1 MDQPLVFISYR
12 REETAGH
19 AGRLRDSLCARFG
32 EDHVFMDLE
41 MAPGIDFV
49 DELDRELS
57 RCDVLLVVIGREWG
71 AVRDSNGRL
80 RLQDPHDFV
89 RREIETALARPDVL
103 VVPVLVQGAQMPNQ
117 EQLPETMGSLARR
130 NALELSDG
138 RWSFDVERL
147 VSHLHRNTTVARRIP
162 RQLQQSGAASAFLVG
177 AAVAVLPTW
186 GLQRF
191 IVHGV
196 HSPDSE
202 AGRVIV
208 RGALV
213 RGIPWAAFAAIVA
226 AWAVYVARG
235 GRPTR
240 AAVMAFVMVAIA
252 GAIGGAFAQLVRDNV
267 VHSFNINTALVLSFV
282 IVAPTVAFAAVRVAA
297 PEARVAALPLGLIAG
312 ALAGWLRTG
321 FAGPHPSVVRE
332 FVEVALQSLAIGLA
346 AAIAVV
352 LTRSLRSADSG
363 TPVPGQAHL
372 TSP

>member
-19 AGRLRDSLCARFG
+19 AGRLRDSLCSRFG

-71 AVRDSNGRL
+71 SVRDATGRL

-89 RREIETALARPDVL
+89 RREIETALARSDVL
-103 VVPVLVQGAQMPNQ
+103 VVPVLVQGAQMPSQ

-130 NALELSDG
+130 NALELSDA

-147 VSHLHRNTTVARRIP
+147 VSHLHRKTTVTRIP
-162 RQLQQSGAASAFLVG
+162 RQLLQYNAASAFLVG
-177 AAVAVLPTW
+177 AALAVLPTW

-191 IVHGV
+191 LVNGV
-196 HSPDSE
+196 HSPNAE

-213 RGIPWAAFAAIVA
+213 RGIPWAVFAAIVA
-226 AWAVYVARG
+226 AWAVYVARA
-235 GRPTR
+235 GRPAR
-240 AAVMAFVMVAIA
+240 AAATAFVMVAIA
-252 GAIGGAFAQLVRDNV
+252 GAVGGAFAQMVRDNV

-282 IVAPTVAFAAVRVAA
+282 IVGPVVVFAAVRVAA
-297 PEARVAALPLGLIAG
+297 PEARIAALLLGLIAG

-321 FAGPHPSVVRE
+321 FSGSHPSVFKE
-332 FVEVALQSLAIGLA
+332 FVEVALQGLA
-346 AAIAVV
+346 FAAAAAVAVV
-352 LTRSLRSADSG
+352 LTRSLRSAESG
-363 TPVPGQAHL
+363 GTVAGRAHV

>member
-71 AVRDSNGRL
+71 TVRDAQGRL

-103 VVPVLVQGAQMPNQ
+103 VVPVLVQGAQMPSQ

-147 VSHLHRNTTVARRIP
+147 VSHLHRKTTVARIP
-162 RQLQQSGAASAFLVG
+162 RQVREHHAVTPFLLGAVC
-177 AAVAVLPTW
+177 AVLPTW
-186 GLQRF
+186 GVQRF
-191 IVHGV
+191 LVRGIHNP
-196 HSPDSE
+196 SSE
-202 AGRVIV
+202 AARVIV
-208 RGALV
+208 KGALV
-213 RGIPWAAFAAIVA
+213 RGLTWAVFAAILA
-226 AWAVYVARG
+226 AWAAYVSPA

-240 AAVMAFVMVAIA
+240 AAVFAFAVVAVA
-252 GAIGGAFAQLVRDNV
+252 GGLGGAFAQMVREDI
-267 VHSFNINTALVLSFV
+267 VHSFNVNTALILSFV
-282 IVAPTVAFAAVRVAA
+282 IVGPTVAFAAVRIPA
-297 PEARVAALPLGLIAG
+297 PDARAPALLLGLIAG

-321 FAGPHPSVVRE
+321 FSGSHPSWFKE
-332 FVEVALQSLAIGLA
+332 LVEVGLQGLAIALA
-346 AAIAVV
+346 AALAVV
-352 LTRSLRSADSG
+352 LTRSLRSTGAGSAVAG
-363 TPVPGQAHL
+363 HAHL
-372 TSP
+372 TGT